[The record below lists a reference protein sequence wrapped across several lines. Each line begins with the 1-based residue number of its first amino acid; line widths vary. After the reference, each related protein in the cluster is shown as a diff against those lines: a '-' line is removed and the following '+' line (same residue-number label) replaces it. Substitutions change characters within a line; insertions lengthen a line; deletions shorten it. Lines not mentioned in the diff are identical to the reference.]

1 MQKKT
6 MLILNLRILN
16 NWTHTF
22 KNLSISN
29 SFVKTADFLVL
40 KIFAAFSVSDF
51 WFLTE
56 FNGALRL
63 SSYKYTAECNYCLE
77 VYKRLAVKGES
88 GLRVTKG
95 RRIQQ
100 KKVEDNPLRFSGK
113 CQDQRAVVK
122 RCRTELRLA

>member
-1 MQKKT
+1 MQKK
-6 MLILNLRILN
+6 NYAYFE
-16 NWTHTF
+16 F
-22 KNLSISN
+22 KNSKQLN
-29 SFVKTADFLVL
+29 SHIQEFMNFRQFCKNRGFSCF
-40 KIFAAFSVSDF
+40 KNICGIFRL

-100 KKVEDNPLRFSGK
+100 KKVEDNPLRFS
-113 CQDQRAVVK
+113 R
-122 RCRTELRLA
+122 